1 MQQGTEEWLA
11 ARTRGIGGS
20 DIGALLGLSKYR
32 TPRQVWEDKTG
43 RSAPVEMSG
52 PMEWGHRLEP
62 VVLDRFAEEHGTVE
76 RYPLLPGMHHH
87 PSVPVAYA
95 SLDGMLRLPDGS
107 GQPVDAKTT
116 RRGWDD
122 LPESILMQLQWQM
135 GVTGTTHG
143 WVAALIGGSEY
154 REYAIEFHQSVFED
168 ALEYAQRFWRD
179 HVLTDVPP
187 DPTRK
192 DDLNH
197 VFTPEVG
204 LQAEVPE
211 SLWEAYRVAREQET
225 RASDWRKMLEAD
237 LKLMVQDA
245 TEITAG
251 GEPVATWRPTKGTTR
266 IDRKQ
271 LEQEWPDVYAAVS
284 KQSEGTRTWRIK

>member
-1 MQQGTEEWLA
+1 
-11 ARTRGIGGS
+11 
-20 DIGALLGLSKYR
+20 
-32 TPRQVWEDKTG
+32 
-43 RSAPVEMSG
+43 
-52 PMEWGHRLEP
+52 
-62 VVLDRFAEEHGTVE
+62 
-76 RYPLLPGMHHH
+76 
-87 PSVPVAYA
+87 
-95 SLDGMLRLPDGS
+95 
-107 GQPVDAKTT
+107 
-116 RRGWDD
+116 
-122 LPESILMQLQWQM
+122 M